1 MDRATELLVLTF
13 MDETKAGEILKIMQR
28 MIAEGRISVLDIA
41 VLVKYKDGRTAMK
54 DTQEVDPTHGTLFG
68 AIIGGLIGAVEGPVG
83 AVIGAVAGATA
94 GGAAAHAIDSGFP
107 DDYLQALQANLRP
120 GGSALIVLT
129 KAEWS
134 NRVIEAVAEFGG
146 RVIRH
151 VLTED
156 LAAYLAA
163 VATFDSDQTPA
174 SELPAKLET
183 QIVVWQAE
191 VEALTTKMATNG
203 ATKTRARLVHLQT
216 LTHLAQEKLHD
227 LWTIEI
233 QDLTRQIEVL
243 RIRAAA
249 AFPKAK
255 IMAELEAT
263 RAKRRGV
270 RKKLYAQIEAR
281 IKSWQVE
288 IEELKARVA
297 EIEPTAQTPVN
308 PRIAALE
315 RFASTFDEPV
325 LPTAEGET
333 KARIAALQARV
344 EAAEL
349 ELQNLYETQIAT
361 WQATIKDLQAYYA
374 IPDVADKVEVTERI
388 RELEKQITT
397 AQTRLRAHLKARIA
411 GWQAEVEALQTQVAA
426 AEAADKARIEAQVAV
441 LRAQIK
447 GLQDQATTTLSSDQA
462 SASERIADRQAKI
475 TAAQAK
481 LKS

>member
-13 MDETKAGEILKIMQR
+13 RDETKAGEILKIMQR
-28 MIAEGRISVLDIA
+28 MITEGRISVLDIA
-41 VLVKYKDGRTAMK
+41 VLVKHKDGRTAMK

-83 AVIGAVAGATA
+83 AVIGVVAGATA
-94 GGAAAHAIDSGFP
+94 GSAAAHAIDSGFP
-107 DDYLQALQANLRP
+107 DDYLQTLQAHLRP
-120 GGSALIVLT
+120 GSSALIVLS

-134 NRVIEAVAEFGG
+134 NRVIEAVVAFGG

-151 VLTED
+151 VLKED
-156 LAAYLAA
+156 MAAYLAA
-163 VATFDSDQTPA
+163 VATFDSDPTPA
-174 SELPAKLET
+174 SELPAKLEI
-183 QIVVWQAE
+183 QIAAWQAE
-191 VEALTTKMATNG
+191 VEALATKMTTNG
-203 ATKTRARLVHLQT
+203 ATKTRARLVHLQI

-233 QDLTRQIEVL
+233 QDLTRQIELL
-243 RIRAAA
+243 RIKAEA
-249 AFPKAK
+249 AFPEAKAK
-255 IMAELEAT
+255 MMAELEAT
-263 RAKRRGV
+263 RAKRQAV
-270 RKKLYAQIEAR
+270 RQKLYAQLEAR
-281 IKSWQVE
+281 IKCWQVE
-288 IEELKARVA
+288 IEELKARLA

-361 WQATIKDLQAYYA
+361 WQATLQDLQAYHA
-374 IPDVADKVEVTERI
+374 IPDVADKVEVAERM

-397 AQTRLRAHLKARIA
+397 AQVRLSAHLKARIA
-411 GWQAEVEALQTQVAA
+411 G
-426 AEAADKARIEAQVAV
+426 
-441 LRAQIK
+441 
-447 GLQDQATTTLSSDQA
+447 
-462 SASERIADRQAKI
+462 
-475 TAAQAK
+475 
-481 LKS
+481 